1 MAKPSPSRST
11 SPTSADT
18 EFRPLA
24 ERDYGAFYTIVNNA
38 YPGFNLRTTED
49 RDRFLK
55 SVAER
60 MAAAPMSY
68 CGLYRGDTL
77 LGGARLHDFVMNV
90 RGAQVPAA
98 GIGMVAVDLAHK
110 KEHVARDLM
119 HGWLEYCRAQG
130 TPFALLYP
138 FRPDFYK
145 QMGFGYG
152 TKLSQYHV
160 PPAALPAR
168 GEKSHVAIIPAD
180 APDAQQTVGECYARV
195 AARTNGLIR
204 KSDAELSGFFSNPAR
219 RVAGYREGKT
229 LRGYVVFSFT
239 DAALDQFLTYDLIV
253 HELIYETREALL
265 GLLAFLRSQADQVNR
280 IEFNTQD
287 ENFHLLLSDVRDGS
301 NVMLPSVYH
310 RSNVQGVGIMYR
322 VVDMRRVFEALR
334 GVNFG
339 GESLTLRITVSD
351 SFLEENEGH
360 TTVRFNK
367 GRPDVAQAAT
377 PDCGVT
383 LDIAEFSTLLM
394 GAADFRSLYDYGLA
408 EISEATRLDQI
419 TRLFATNQKPICMTH
434 F

>member
-1 MAKPSPSRST
+1 MTQPFRPANAA
-11 SPTSADT
+11 SADT

-24 ERDYGAFYTIVNNA
+24 ERDYGAFYTIMTNA
-38 YPGFNLRTTED
+38 YPGFNLRSAED
-49 RDRFLK
+49 RERFLK

-68 CGLYRGDTL
+68 CGLYRGETL
-77 LGGARLHDFVMNV
+77 LGAARLHDFVMNV
-90 RGAQVPAA
+90 RDAQVKAA

-119 HGWLEYCRAQG
+119 HGWLEYCRAQSV
-130 TPFALLYP
+130 PFALLYP

-160 PPAALPAR
+160 PPAALPDR
-168 GEKSHVAIIPAD
+168 GDKSQVAIITD
-180 APDAQQTVGECYARV
+180 AAEGQRLVGECYARV

-204 KSDAELSGFFSNPAR
+204 KSDAELNNLFSNPER
-219 RVAGYREGKT
+219 RVAGFREGSE
-229 LRGYVVFSFT
+229 LRGYVVFTFT
-239 DAALDQFLTYDLIV
+239 DAAPNQFLTYDLIV
-253 HELIYETREALL
+253 HELIYETRDAML

-287 ENFHLLLSDVRDGS
+287 DDFHLLLSDVRDGS

-310 RSNVQGVGIMYR
+310 RSNVQGVGVMYR
-322 VVDMRRVFEALR
+322 VVDMRRAFEALR

-339 GESLTLRITVSD
+339 GESLTLRISVND

-367 GRPDVAQAAT
+367 GRPSVEQAAT
-377 PDCGVT
+377 PDCGIT
-383 LDIAEFSTLLM
+383 LDIAEFSSLLV
-394 GAADFRSLYDYGLA
+394 GAADFRALHRYGLA
-408 EISEATRLDQI
+408 EISEASRLEQMN
-419 TRLFATNQKPICMTH
+419 RLFATDRKPICTTH

>member
-1 MAKPSPSRST
+1 VAHPSR
-11 SPTSADT
+11 PTSATGADT

-24 ERDYGAFYTIVNNA
+24 ERDYGAFYTITTNA
-38 YPGFNLRTTED
+38 YPGFNLRSAED

-55 SVAER
+55 SIAER

-90 RGAQVPAA
+90 RGAQVKAA

-110 KEHVARDLM
+110 KEHVARDLL

-130 TPFALLYP
+130 VLFALLYP

-160 PPAALPAR
+160 PPAALPAS
-168 GEKSHVAIIPAD
+168 GDKSRVAIIEASE
-180 APDAQQTVGECYARV
+180 QSLVGACYERV

-204 KSDAELSGFFSNPAR
+204 KSDAEVTAFFSNPAR
-219 RVAGYREGKT
+219 RVAGYRDGAA

-239 DAALDQFLTYDLIV
+239 DAAPNQFLTYDLIV

-301 NVMLPSVYH
+301 NVLLPSVYH

-322 VVDMRRVFEALR
+322 VVDVRQAFAALR
-334 GVNFG
+334 EVNFG
-339 GESLTLRITVSD
+339 GETLTLRVNVSD

-360 TTVRFNK
+360 TVVRFNK
-367 GRPDVAQAAT
+367 GRPAVEQAAT
-377 PDCGVT
+377 PDCGIT
-383 LDIAEFSTLLM
+383 LDIAEFSSLLM
-394 GAADFRSLYDYGLA
+394 GAADFRSLYNYGLA
-408 EISEATRLDQI
+408 EISEMARLDQVN
-419 TRLFATNQKPICMTH
+419 RLFATDEKPICMTH